1 MGGAGPSPLIVSRE
15 FVRAHWRRL
24 ASGFFLAALFIGN
37 QGFRSL
43 VANWLEL
50 RHLRREISGLERDQA
65 RLDERLKRM
74 KSADGSLERMARK
87 DLGFIKPGE
96 IEYRFPPPKSAD

>member
-1 MGGAGPSPLIVSRE
+1 
-15 FVRAHWRRL
+15 
-24 ASGFFLAALFIGN
+24 
-37 QGFRSL
+37 
-43 VANWLEL
+43 
-50 RHLRREISGLERDQA
+50 
-65 RLDERLKRM
+65 M